1 MHMSKMIQV
10 RNVPDE
16 LHQTLK
22 IRAAEAGL
30 SLSDYVLRELDAIAE
45 KPTLAE
51 LAAWLQKQPGAD
63 IGWSAAEIIRAHRG
77 PLP

>member
-1 MHMSKMIQV
+1 MPKMIQV

-22 IRAAEAGL
+22 VQAAQRGMT
-30 SLSDYVLRELDAIAE
+30 LSDYLLEELEEIAG

-51 LAAWLQKQPGAD
+51 LVERIRQREGVEIGDAAVR
-63 IGWSAAEIIRAHRG
+63 IIREHRG